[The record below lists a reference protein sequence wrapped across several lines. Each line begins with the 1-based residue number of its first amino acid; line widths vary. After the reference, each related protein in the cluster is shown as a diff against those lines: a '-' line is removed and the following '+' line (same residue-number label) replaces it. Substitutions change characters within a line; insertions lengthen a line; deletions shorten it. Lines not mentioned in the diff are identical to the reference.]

1 MTDGCDIVCR
11 RPRRRTREHGEKTH
25 GFFIYDTTLHVP
37 LIFKLPAGSAQQ
49 KSVVD
54 DSANLADLLPT
65 VLEIVGASSPKEVQ
79 GRSLVPSMAGK
90 PNGPPTENYA
100 ETYLPRIHF
109 NWSELRG
116 VRFRQYHF
124 IDAPRPELYDLSADP
139 HD

>member
-1 MTDGCDIVCR
+1 M
-11 RPRRRTREHGEKTH
+11 
-25 GFFIYDTTLHVP
+25 DTTLHVP
-37 LIFKLPAGSAQQ
+37 LIFKLPAGSAQPKIRRRRFRQ
-49 KSVVD
+49 SGR
-54 DSANLADLLPT
+54 SPPT

-139 HD
+139 HELKIFIQRSVP